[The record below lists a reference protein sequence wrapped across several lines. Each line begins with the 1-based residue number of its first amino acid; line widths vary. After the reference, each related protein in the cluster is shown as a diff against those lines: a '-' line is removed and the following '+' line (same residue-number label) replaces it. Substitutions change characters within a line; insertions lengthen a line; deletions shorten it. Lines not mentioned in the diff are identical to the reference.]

1 MRRTVAGVPT
11 LEHWRR
17 VHLGTPRPATPRWAA
32 PAAAAGIVLTAVGLW
47 AQLPR
52 PTPSATS
59 AALEPV
65 ASTASTRHAAP
76 SMTPSRPGGVI
87 ETAGARWQIGS
98 PDDQVLQ
105 GDWDCDGRATLAL
118 LRPTTG
124 DIYRFDA
131 WSAPDADVRGTP
143 VARVPGARSL
153 RSGDLDGDR
162 CDDLLVE
169 AADGTTTAIGL
180 R

>member
-1 MRRTVAGVPT
+1 
-11 LEHWRR
+11 
-17 VHLGTPRPATPRWAA
+17 
-32 PAAAAGIVLTAVGLW
+32 
-47 AQLPR
+47 
-52 PTPSATS
+52 
-59 AALEPV
+59 
-65 ASTASTRHAAP
+65 
-76 SMTPSRPGGVI
+76 MTTSRPGGVI
-87 ETAGARWQIGS
+87 ETAGARWQVGS

-118 LRPTTG
+118 LRPATG

-131 WSAPDADVRGTP
+131 WSPPEADVRGTP

-153 RSGDLDGDR
+153 RGGDLDGDR

-169 AADGTTTAIGL
+169 ASNGTTTALGM